1 MTYKNSKIF
10 YATKGTKQRREV
22 VKEEKKMKKGFTLI
36 EVVVAVGLL
45 AMVIAFSSL
54 IFKVSIETRRT
65 AGGNAEIMQK
75 LRAITNQLNR
85 DFAGLRSDAPLMIW
99 FDANNPNYRYDQIMF
114 FADGDFQST
123 QLYDGT
129 PKAPATT
136 GTPVIGNVARI
147 YYGQASV
154 YSPTYGF
161 YIYPWDQP
169 YPLDQSGDNYSDK
182 MLNIRERMLARRTHI
197 LTAIDLTVPK
207 HLDPWPNANL
217 TDFDQL
223 FVAGGALKNNFYEH
237 DGLSL
242 SQWKVITG
250 TAVNDDIIIKT
261 CFGNATFN
269 GRPQINLQPIP
280 PAAPV
285 GLHMLMTEGVGS
297 FAVQW
302 GYWGSTSNVP
312 VLRWFPSNDPNGD
325 GSATSDFALMGA
337 GVVQF
342 GSYFNLQQQPTIAD
356 WHPMGII
363 ESNVQKIFLKTDA
376 GLPKALKFTFRIY
389 DSKGIIKG
397 GRTFTHIVYLE
408 R

>member
-45 AMVIAFSSL
+45 AMVIAFSSV

-65 AGGNAEIMQK
+65 AGANAEITQK
-75 LRAITNQLNR
+75 LRAITDQLNR
-85 DFAGLRSDAPLMIW
+85 DFAGLRPDAPLMIW
-99 FDANNPNYRYDQIMF
+99 FDANNPDYRYDQIMF

-123 QLYDGT
+123 QLY
-129 PKAPATT
+129 PALANK
-136 GTPVIGNVARI
+136 PVVGNAARI

-161 YIYPWDQP
+161 YICPWDQP
-169 YPLDQSGDNYSDK
+169 YPYDQYGDNYSDK
-182 MLNIRERMLARRTHI
+182 MLNIRERTLARRTHI
-197 LTAIDLTVPK
+197 LTADSSLTQFPLVSGSNITSFTP
-207 HLDPWPNANL
+207 
-217 TDFDQL
+217 TDNDS
-223 FVAGGALKNNFYEH
+223 NEH
-237 DGLSL
+237 DTNSL
-242 SQWKVITG
+242 SQWKVITNDP
-250 TAVNDDIIIKT
+250 VNNPANNDAIIAT
-261 CFGNATFN
+261 CFSDA
-269 GRPQINLQPIP
+269 GRPKIDLVS
-280 PAAPV
+280 PV

-302 GYWGSTSNVP
+302 GYWGSTLNVP
-312 VLRWFPSNDPNGD
+312 VLRWFPSNDPNGN
-325 GSATSDFALMGA
+325 GSATSDFELMGA
-337 GVVQF
+337 SVVRF
-342 GSYFNLQQQPTIAD
+342 GSYFNLQPPPTIVD
-356 WHPMGII
+356 WHSINDI
-363 ESNVQKIFLKTDA
+363 ESNHVQKIFLKTDA

-397 GRTFTHIVYLE
+397 GRTFTYIVYLE